1 MLGIIG
7 AFCCLLYALI
17 CWLTGDT
24 TSTWMAL
31 TVGVVCLLLTVR
43 HMSASTPASQLTPH
57 IDWSRQ
63 PYRVDSMPTGP
74 ADPFY
79 GYDDANAALDGCRA
93 RIHGTPGFGLA
104 GSGLEQGR
112 AVAGIMGERSLA
124 CALRY
129 YGLLDDPDL
138 DVFFSLRNPG
148 DGSGRA
154 DIDCVLAKG
163 NLILLLDA
171 KRYTPSTSD
180 LMLMPSVDDPMFASG
195 PVGLRVLS
203 HGLLEGRDTIGAL
216 SDLTPVCEYSASG
229 NMRWALEST
238 RRLLPGCTVGAWVLL
253 TRTPHGTFGVSD
265 RTLFPGGISVVNA
278 DVRLPLLRDMLS
290 RESGRNATVCRTL
303 DALVKR

>member
-24 TSTWMAL
+24 TSTWTAL

-43 HMSASTPASQLTPH
+43 HMSASTPASQPTPH

-63 PYRVDSMPTGP
+63 PYRIDSMPTGP

-79 GYDDANAALDGCRA
+79 GYDDVNAALDGCRA
-93 RIHGTPGFGLA
+93 RIHGTPVFGLA

-112 AVAGIMGERSLA
+112 AAAGVMGERSLA

-216 SDLTPVCEYSASG
+216 SDLAPVCEYSASG
-229 NMRWALEST
+229 NMRWAMESA

-290 RESGRNATVCRTL
+290 RKSGRNATVCRTL

>member
-7 AFCCLLYALI
+7 AFCCLLYALV
-17 CWLTGDT
+17 CWHTGN
-24 TSTWMAL
+24 TSSFWAAL
-31 TVGVVCLLLTVR
+31 TVAAVCLLLTVR
-43 HMSASTPASQLTPH
+43 RMSASTPAGRPTSR

-63 PYRVDSMPTGP
+63 PYRIDSMPTGP

-79 GYDDANAALDGCRA
+79 GYDDVNVALDGCQA

-112 AVAGIMGERSLA
+112 ATAGIVGERSLA
-124 CALRY
+124 CALRH

-148 DGSGRA
+148 DRSGHA

-180 LMLMPSVDDPMFASG
+180 LMLMPSVDDPMSASG
-195 PVGLRVLS
+195 PVDLRVLS

-216 SDLTPVCEYSASG
+216 SDLTPVREYSASG
-229 NMRWALEST
+229 NMRWAVEST

-265 RTLFPGGISVVNA
+265 RTLFSGGINVANA

-303 DALVKR
+303 DTLVKR

>member
-7 AFCCLLYALI
+7 AFCCLLYALV

-24 TSTWMAL
+24 TSTWTAL

-43 HMSASTPASQLTPH
+43 HMSASTPASRPTPR
-57 IDWSRQ
+57 IDWNHQ
-63 PYRVDSMPTGP
+63 PYRIDSTPTGP

-112 AVAGIMGERSLA
+112 AAAGIMGERSLA

-180 LMLMPSVDDPMFASG
+180 LMLMPSVDDPMSASG
-195 PVGLRVLS
+195 PVDLRVLS

-229 NMRWALEST
+229 NMRWAVDST
-238 RRLLPGCTVGAWVLL
+238 RRLLPGRTIGAWVLL

-265 RTLFPGGISVVNA
+265 RTLFPGGINVVNA
-278 DVRLPLLRDMLS
+278 DVRLPLLRDMLL

>member
-43 HMSASTPASQLTPH
+43 HMSASTPASQPTPH

-229 NMRWALEST
+229 NMRWAVEST
-238 RRLLPGCTVGAWVLL
+238 RRLL
-253 TRTPHGTFGVSD
+253 
-265 RTLFPGGISVVNA
+265 PGGISVVNA

>member
-7 AFCCLLYALI
+7 AFCCLLYALV

-24 TSTWMAL
+24 TSMWMAL
-31 TVGVVCLLLTVR
+31 AVGVVCLLLTVR
-43 HMSASTPASQLTPH
+43 HMSASTPASRPTPR

-229 NMRWALEST
+229 NMRWAVEST

>member
-1 MLGIIG
+1 MLGIIS
-7 AFCCLLYALI
+7 AFCCLLYALV

-24 TSTWMAL
+24 TSVWTAL
-31 TVGVVCLLLTVR
+31 TVAVACLLLTLR
-43 HMSASTPASQLTPH
+43 HMSASTPTSRPTPR
-57 IDWSRQ
+57 IDWNHQS
-63 PYRVDSMPTGP
+63 YRIDSMPAGP

-79 GYDDANAALDGCRA
+79 GYADANAALNGCRA
-93 RIHGTPGFGLA
+93 RIHGTPGFGLD
-104 GSGLEQGR
+104 GSGLDQDR
-112 AVAGIMGERSLA
+112 ATAGIMGERSLA
-124 CALRY
+124 CALRH

-180 LMLMPSVDDPMFASG
+180 LMLMPSINDPMSASG
-195 PVGLRVLS
+195 PVDLRVLS

-216 SDLTPVCEYSASG
+216 SDLAPVREYSASG

-238 RRLLPGCTVGAWVLL
+238 RRLLPCRTVGAWVLL
-253 TRTPHGTFGVSD
+253 TRTSHGTFGVSD
-265 RTLFPGGISVVNA
+265 HTLFPGGISVANA

-290 RESGRNATVCRTL
+290 RESGRNETVCRTL

>member
-43 HMSASTPASQLTPH
+43 HMSASTPASQPTPH

-79 GYDDANAALDGCRA
+79 GYDDVNAALDGCRA

-112 AVAGIMGERSLA
+112 AAAGITGERSLA

-148 DGSGRA
+148 DGSGRT

-180 LMLMPSVDDPMFASG
+180 LMLMPSVDDPMSASG
-195 PVGLRVLS
+195 PVDLRVLS
-203 HGLLEGRDTIGAL
+203 HGLLEGRNTIGAL

-229 NMRWALEST
+229 NMRWAVDST
-238 RRLLPGCTVGAWVLL
+238 RRLLPGCTIGAWVLL

>member
-7 AFCCLLYALI
+7 AFCCLLYALV
-17 CWLTGDT
+17 CWHTGDT
-24 TSTWMAL
+24 TSVWTAL
-31 TVGVVCLLLTVR
+31 TIAVVCFLFAPR
-43 HMSASTPASQLTPH
+43 HMSDSTPASRPTPR
-57 IDWSRQ
+57 IGWSHRT
-63 PYRVDSMPTGP
+63 YRIDSMPTGP

-79 GYDDANAALDGCRA
+79 GYDDANSALDGCRA

-112 AVAGIMGERSLA
+112 AAAGIMGERSLA
-124 CALRY
+124 CALRH

-148 DGSGRA
+148 DKSGHT
-154 DIDCVLAKG
+154 DIDCVLAKS

-180 LMLMPSVDDPMFASG
+180 LMLMPSVDDPMSASG

-203 HGLLEGRDTIGAL
+203 HGLVEGRDTIGAL
-216 SDLTPVCEYSASG
+216 SDLTPVREYSASG

-238 RRLLPGCTVGAWVLL
+238 RRLLPGRTVGAWVLL

-265 RTLFPGGISVVNA
+265 RTLFPGGIGVANA

>member
-7 AFCCLLYALI
+7 AFCCLLYALV
-17 CWLTGDT
+17 CWHTGN
-24 TSTWMAL
+24 TSSFWAAL
-31 TVGVVCLLLTVR
+31 TVAVVCLLLTVR
-43 HMSASTPASQLTPH
+43 RMSASTPAGRPTSR

-63 PYRVDSMPTGP
+63 PYRIDSMPTGP

-79 GYDDANAALDGCRA
+79 GYDDVNVALDGCQA

-104 GSGLEQGR
+104 GFGLEQGR
-112 AVAGIMGERSLA
+112 AAAGIMGERSLA
-124 CALRY
+124 CALRH

-180 LMLMPSVDDPMFASG
+180 LMLMPSVDNPMSASG
-195 PVGLRVLS
+195 PVNLRVLS
-203 HGLLEGRDTIGAL
+203 HGLLEGRDTIGSL
-216 SDLTPVCEYSASG
+216 SDLTPVREYSASG
-229 NMRWALEST
+229 NMHWAVEST
-238 RRLLPGCTVGAWVLL
+238 RRLLPGRTVGAWVLL

-265 RTLFPGGISVVNA
+265 RTLFPGGISVANA

-290 RESGRNATVCRTL
+290 RESGRNVTVCRTL

>member
-7 AFCCLLYALI
+7 AFCCLLCALV

-24 TSTWMAL
+24 LSAWAAL
-31 TVGVVCLLLTVR
+31 TVAVVCLLLTVH
-43 HMSASTPASQLTPH
+43 HMSASTPASRPTPRIH
-57 IDWSRQ
+57 WNHQ
-63 PYRVDSMPTGP
+63 PYRIDSMPTGP

-79 GYDDANAALDGCRA
+79 GYDDVNAALDGCQA

-112 AVAGIMGERSLA
+112 AAAGIMGERSLA

-148 DGSGRA
+148 DGSGRT

-216 SDLTPVCEYSASG
+216 SDLAPVCEYSASG
-229 NMRWALEST
+229 NMRWAMESA
-238 RRLLPGCTVGAWVLL
+238 RRLLPGRTVGAWVLL

>member
-24 TSTWMAL
+24 TSTWTAL

-43 HMSASTPASQLTPH
+43 HMSASTPASQPTPH

-63 PYRVDSMPTGP
+63 PYRIDSMPTGP

-79 GYDDANAALDGCRA
+79 GYDDVNAALDGCQA

-104 GSGLEQGR
+104 GSELEQGR
-112 AVAGIMGERSLA
+112 AAAGVMGERSLA
-124 CALRY
+124 CALRH

-216 SDLTPVCEYSASG
+216 SDLAPVCEYSASG
-229 NMRWALEST
+229 NMRWAMESA

-278 DVRLPLLRDMLS
+278 DVRLPLLRDMLA

>member
-7 AFCCLLYALI
+7 AFCCLLYALV

-24 TSTWMAL
+24 TSTWTAL
-31 TVGVVCLLLTVR
+31 TVAVVCLLFTVR
-43 HMSASTPASQLTPH
+43 RMSASTPASRPAPR
-57 IDWSRQ
+57 IDWNHQS
-63 PYRVDSMPTGP
+63 YRIDSTPTGP

-79 GYDDANAALDGCRA
+79 GYDDANSALDGCRA

-112 AVAGIMGERSLA
+112 AAAGIMGERSLA
-124 CALRY
+124 CALRH

-148 DGSGRA
+148 DRSGHA

-171 KRYTPSTSD
+171 KRYTPF
-180 LMLMPSVDDPMFASG
+180 P
-195 PVGLRVLS
+195 
-203 HGLLEGRDTIGAL
+203 GRTI
-216 SDLTPVCEYSASG
+216 
-229 NMRWALEST
+229 
-238 RRLLPGCTVGAWVLL
+238 GAWVLL

-265 RTLFPGGISVVNA
+265 RTLFSGGINVANA

>member
-24 TSTWMAL
+24 TSTWTAL

-43 HMSASTPASQLTPH
+43 HMSASTPASQPTPH

-63 PYRVDSMPTGP
+63 PYRIDSMPTGP

-79 GYDDANAALDGCRA
+79 GYDDVNAALDGCQA

-112 AVAGIMGERSLA
+112 AAAGVMGERSLA

-148 DGSGRA
+148 DGSGRT

-216 SDLTPVCEYSASG
+216 SDLASACKYSASG
-229 NMRWALEST
+229 NMRWAMDST

>member
-43 HMSASTPASQLTPH
+43 HMSASTPASQPTPH

-180 LMLMPSVDDPMFASG
+180 LMLMPSVDDPMSASG

-229 NMRWALEST
+229 NMRWAVEST

-278 DVRLPLLRDMLS
+278 DVRLSLLRDMLS

>member
-31 TVGVVCLLLTVR
+31 AVGVVCLLLTVR
-43 HMSASTPASQLTPH
+43 HMSASTPASRPTPR

-229 NMRWALEST
+229 NMRWAVEST

>member
-24 TSTWMAL
+24 TSTWTAL

-43 HMSASTPASQLTPH
+43 HMSASTPASQPTPH

-63 PYRVDSMPTGP
+63 PYRIDSMPTGP

-79 GYDDANAALDGCRA
+79 GYDDVNAALDGCRA

-112 AVAGIMGERSLA
+112 AAAGVMGERSLA
-124 CALRY
+124 CALRH

-148 DGSGRA
+148 DKSGRT

-216 SDLTPVCEYSASG
+216 SDLAPVCEYSASG
-229 NMRWALEST
+229 NMRWAMESA

-290 RESGRNATVCRTL
+290 RKSGRNATVCRTL

>member
-43 HMSASTPASQLTPH
+43 HMSASTPASQPTPH

-229 NMRWALEST
+229 NMRWAVEST
-238 RRLLPGCTVGAWVLL
+238 RKLLPGRTVGAWVLL

-278 DVRLPLLRDMLS
+278 DVRLPMLRDMLA

>member
-43 HMSASTPASQLTPH
+43 HMSASTPASQPTPH

-229 NMRWALEST
+229 NMRWAVEST

-290 RESGRNATVCRTL
+290 RESERNATVCRTL

>member
-7 AFCCLLYALI
+7 AFCCLLCALV

-24 TSTWMAL
+24 LSAWTAL
-31 TVGVVCLLLTVR
+31 TVAAVCLLLTLR
-43 HMSASTPASQLTPH
+43 HMSASAPAGRPTPR
-57 IDWSRQ
+57 IDWNHQ
-63 PYRVDSMPTGP
+63 PYRIDSMPTGP

-79 GYDDANAALDGCRA
+79 GYVNANAALDGCRA

-112 AVAGIMGERSLA
+112 AAAGIMGERSLA

-148 DGSGRA
+148 DESGRA

-163 NLILLLDA
+163 TLILLLDA

-180 LMLMPSVDDPMFASG
+180 LMLMPSVDDPMSASG
-195 PVGLRVLS
+195 PVDLRVLS

-216 SDLTPVCEYSASG
+216 SDLAPVHEYSASG

-238 RRLLPGCTVGAWVLL
+238 RRLLPDRTVGAWVLL

-265 RTLFPGGISVVNA
+265 RTLFPGGISVANA
-278 DVRLPLLRDMLS
+278 DVRLPLLRDMLT

>member
-43 HMSASTPASQLTPH
+43 HMSASTPASQPTPH

-112 AVAGIMGERSLA
+112 TVAGIMGERSLA

-229 NMRWALEST
+229 NMRWAVEST

>member
-7 AFCCLLYALI
+7 AFCCLLYALV
-17 CWLTGDT
+17 CWHTGDT
-24 TSTWMAL
+24 SSLWAAL
-31 TVGVVCLLLTVR
+31 TVAVVCLLLTVH
-43 HMSASTPASQLTPH
+43 HMSASTPAGRSTPR

-63 PYRVDSMPTGP
+63 SYRIDSMPAGP

-104 GSGLEQGR
+104 GSGLDQGR
-112 AVAGIMGERSLA
+112 AAAGIMGERSLA
-124 CALRY
+124 CALRH

-148 DGSGRA
+148 DESGHT

-171 KRYTPSTSD
+171 KRYTPFTSD
-180 LMLMPSVDDPMFASG
+180 LMLMPSADDPLSASG
-195 PVGLRVLS
+195 PVDLRVLS
-203 HGLLEGRDTIGAL
+203 YGLLEGRDTIGAL
-216 SDLTPVCEYSASG
+216 SYLASACKYSASG

-238 RRLLPGCTVGAWVLL
+238 RKLLPGRTVGAWVLL

-265 RTLFPGGISVVNA
+265 RTLFPGGIGVANA
-278 DVRLPLLRDMLS
+278 DMRLPMLRDMLA

-303 DALVKR
+303 GALVKR

>member
-43 HMSASTPASQLTPH
+43 HMSASTPASQPTPH

-180 LMLMPSVDDPMFASG
+180 PMLMPSVDDPMFASG

-229 NMRWALEST
+229 NMRWAVEST

>member
-7 AFCCLLYALI
+7 SFCCLLYALV

-24 TSTWMAL
+24 ASVWTAL

-43 HMSASTPASQLTPH
+43 HMSASTPAGRPAPR
-57 IDWSRQ
+57 IDWSHQ
-63 PYRVDSMPTGP
+63 PYRIDSMPTGP

-112 AVAGIMGERSLA
+112 AAAGIMGERSLA

-148 DGSGRA
+148 DKSGRT

-163 NLILLLDA
+163 NLILLLDT

-180 LMLMPSVDDPMFASG
+180 LMLMPSVNDPMSASG
-195 PVGLRVLS
+195 PVDLRVDWQRCVGQVLR
-203 HGLLEGRDTIGAL
+203 GRV
-216 SDLTPVCEYSASG
+216 PV
-229 NMRWALEST
+229 R
-238 RRLLPGCTVGAWVLL
+238 
-253 TRTPHGTFGVSD
+253 
-265 RTLFPGGISVVNA
+265 
-278 DVRLPLLRDMLS
+278 
-290 RESGRNATVCRTL
+290 
-303 DALVKR
+303 

>member
-43 HMSASTPASQLTPH
+43 HMSASTPASQPTPH

-79 GYDDANAALDGCRA
+79 GYDDVNAALDGCRA

-216 SDLTPVCEYSASG
+216 SDLAPVCEYSASG
-229 NMRWALEST
+229 NMRWAVEST

>member
-43 HMSASTPASQLTPH
+43 HMSASTPASQPTPH

-79 GYDDANAALDGCRA
+79 GYDDVNAALDGCRA

-195 PVGLRVLS
+195 LVGLRVLS

-216 SDLTPVCEYSASG
+216 SDLAPVCEYSASG
-229 NMRWALEST
+229 NMRWAVEST

>member
-1 MLGIIG
+1 
-7 AFCCLLYALI
+7 
-17 CWLTGDT
+17 
-24 TSTWMAL
+24 
-31 TVGVVCLLLTVR
+31 
-43 HMSASTPASQLTPH
+43 
-57 IDWSRQ
+57 
-63 PYRVDSMPTGP
+63 MPTGP

-79 GYDDANAALDGCRA
+79 GYDDVNAALDGCRA

-216 SDLTPVCEYSASG
+216 SDLAPVCEYSASG
-229 NMRWALEST
+229 NMRWAVEST

>member
-43 HMSASTPASQLTPH
+43 HMSASTPASQPTPH

-229 NMRWALEST
+229 NMRWAVEST